1 MNSVCIRV
9 RMGVVKDPPNSICC
23 QNCKRS
29 IAMLFP
35 SSECDCIGGKE
46 KYDSIITVQS
56 CSMVY
61 RKWLKTGSLW
71 WVLQKNKI

>member
-1 MNSVCIRV
+1 MDKMQTSCGGWKRV

-46 KYDSIITVQS
+46 K
-56 CSMVY
+56 
-61 RKWLKTGSLW
+61 
-71 WVLQKNKI
+71 